1 MDHLIF
7 KYIAGSGEL
16 CLRGIGRFKL
26 EQEAA
31 EPDVSE
37 QQMRPPKTVTRFT
50 DEPVQEDYLLTKYI
64 ARHYVIP
71 EEDAR
76 KKLQAYTQNIIDEAD
91 ANGKAGVSTLGEL
104 QKKPADEGYN
114 FTAQLLPVYLQP
126 VDAVRPIRQDE
137 VHLIRVGE
145 DEKTNVEMAGILSE
159 TPRRKWKWWVLPL
172 IGGTLALA
180 YIAYHLFVQ
189 QGSVGSQQKI
199 PVQ

>member
-1 MDHLIF
+1 MDQLIF
-7 KYIAGSGEL
+7 KYIAGNGEL

-37 QQMRPPKTVTRFT
+37 QKLRPPKTVTRFS
-50 DEPVQEDYLLTKYI
+50 DETVQEDYLLTRYI
-64 ARHYVIP
+64 ARHYVIH

-76 KKLQAYTQNIIDEAD
+76 KKLEAYTQNIIDEAD
-91 ANGKAGVSTLGEL
+91 ANGKAIVSALGEL
-104 QKKPADEGYN
+104 QKKPADDGYMFN
-114 FTAQLLPVYLQP
+114 PQPLPAYLQP
-126 VDAVRPIRQDE
+126 VDAERSIRQDE

-159 TPRRKWKWWVLPL
+159 TPRRKWKWWVVPL
-172 IGGTLALA
+172 IAGTLALA
-180 YIAYHLFVQ
+180 YIAYHLLAQ
-189 QGSVGSQQKI
+189 QGSLGSQQKI